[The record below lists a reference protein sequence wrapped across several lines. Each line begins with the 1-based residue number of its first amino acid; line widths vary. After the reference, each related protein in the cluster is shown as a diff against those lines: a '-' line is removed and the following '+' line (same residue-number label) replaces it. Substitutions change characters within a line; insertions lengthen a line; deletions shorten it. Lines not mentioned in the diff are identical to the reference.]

1 MHLNAVQS
9 STVIGYTEAMK
20 HFYTR
25 KLETLRSMQARVA
38 ALREELAELTQA
50 EEGVAVGTFEE
61 MGDMTDALDNLE
73 EIVDGLA
80 VAVEPLAEA
89 AERSVA

>member
-1 MHLNAVQS
+1 
-9 STVIGYTEAMK
+9 MK

-25 KLETLRSMQARVA
+25 KLETLRSMQARMV

-80 VAVEPLAEA
+80 AAVEPLAEA